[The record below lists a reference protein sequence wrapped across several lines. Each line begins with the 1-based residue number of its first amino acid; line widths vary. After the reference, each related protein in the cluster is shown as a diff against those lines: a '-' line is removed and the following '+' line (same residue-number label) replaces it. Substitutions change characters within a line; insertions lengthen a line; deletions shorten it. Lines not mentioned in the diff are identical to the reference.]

1 MKRFIAIIISV
12 LLVFQLAACGGHEGT
27 TEAESTEPVTTTAE
41 APETTPAPTEPTE
54 PPEDLDVSA
63 AENWQYD
70 ISGYFEES
78 KKIYDEIFGEYLK
91 YYGMAREKVKSE
103 DLSERWVL
111 EAIAEAKLLNAGV
124 MLPTATL
131 GGGYVIGRAVPKTAP
146 TVLWGNDSSRLHSLM
161 VVNNDFLT
169 RADSDAICA
178 KWAELKGTGTFAEWA
193 EDYLT
198 EQGYILQDT
207 YTVSYAEDPQT
218 WDPMNTY
225 RSADIDAIVMT
236 LDGLMEYDIENVQQP
251 ALAVSVEAN
260 ANNTVF
266 TFKLREGV
274 MWSTSSGEE
283 YAEVTA
289 DDFVAGL
296 QHLLDA
302 GAGLEGLAGDD
313 GVKIKGATAYL
324 RGEVTDFKKVGVMA
338 VDPHTVRYTLEESC
352 PWFGTLLGSTL
363 FFPLNR
369 AYYES
374 QGGKFGAAFDPAD
387 PEYLYGKDPEHIVY
401 CGPYLVGSLT
411 EKDSIVFRENPN
423 YWNKDNVR
431 LKTVTWRFRDS
442 SDELKDYG
450 MTKAGELDSCSLST
464 AAAVAEAV
472 TDGLFDKYACPAGTD
487 APSCMAFFNV
497 MRNRYA
503 NLNDPAVGVS
513 AKTVRQARVY
523 NAFMQ
528 NIHFRHALVTAVD
541 RGSYNAVTEGEELKL
556 DNLRNGYVPG
566 SFVQLTKDVTVVID
580 GKSVTFPA
588 GTYYGEIV
596 QAQLDADGFKITVW
610 DPKAQGGLGS
620 GDGFDGWYDPDYAF
634 NEFRIALDEMKA
646 QGVEVSS
653 DDPIVIEIPYAGN
666 SPLHEGRANVLKQS
680 IEKALRGYVKV
691 VLNDCGDSR
700 GWRNAGYYPE
710 FGYDMNTD
718 FMDAFARS
726 PYYGDP
732 AAYLSAMLPVP
743 GGMVRA
749 CGIY

>member
-1 MKRFIAIIISV
+1 MKKLLAILLTAAMVISV
-12 LLVFQLAACGGHEGT
+12 AACGAGQ
-27 TEAESTEPVTTTAE
+27 ESTPAPTETTQATE

-54 PPEDLDVSA
+54 PPEDLGAKA

-70 ISGYFEES
+70 PSGYSEES
-78 KKIYDEIFGEYLK
+78 EKVYAAIFGEYLK
-91 YYGMAREKVKSE
+91 YYNMALEKVGADE
-103 DLSERWVL
+103 LSERWAL
-111 EAIAEAKLLNAGV
+111 QAIAEAKLLNAGL
-124 MLPTATL
+124 MLPTTTL

-146 TVLWGNDSSRLHSLM
+146 TVLWGSDSSRVHGLM

-169 RADSDAICA
+169 RADSDAVTA

-193 EDYLT
+193 EAYLT

-207 YTVSYAEDPQT
+207 YTVSHAEDPQT

-225 RSADIDAIVMT
+225 RTADINAIVMT

-251 ALAVSVEAN
+251 ALALSVQVN
-260 ANNTVF
+260 ADNTVF

-302 GAGLEGLAGDD
+302 KGGLEGLAADD
-313 GVKIKGATAYL
+313 GVKIKGAAAYL
-324 RGEVTDFKKVGVMA
+324 KGEVTDFTKVGVRA
-338 VDPHTVRYTLEESC
+338 VDRYTVRYTLEEPC
-352 PWFGTLLGSTL
+352 AWFGTLLGSTP
-363 FFPLNR
+363 FFPMNR

-374 QGGKFGAAFDPAD
+374 QGGKFGAEFDPAV
-387 PEYLYGKDPEHIVY
+387 PEYLYGRDPEHIVY
-401 CGPYLVGSLT
+401 CGPYLVSSYA
-411 EKDSIVFRENPN
+411 EKSSIVFGQNPN

-431 LKTVTWRFRDS
+431 LKTVTWLFRDN
-442 SDELKDYG
+442 SDELSEYG
-450 MTKAGELDSCSLST
+450 RTKAGELDSCSLST
-464 AAAVAEAV
+464 PAAVSEAV

-487 APSCMAFFNV
+487 AASRVAFFNV

-503 NLNDPAVGVS
+503 NLNDPSVGVS
-513 AKTVRQARVY
+513 EKTVGQAKVY
-523 NAFMQ
+523 NAFMR
-528 NIHFRHALVTAVD
+528 NIHFRHALVTSVD
-541 RGSYNAVTEGEELKL
+541 RAAYNALSAGEELKL
-556 DNLRNGYVPG
+556 STLRNGYVPG
-566 SFVQLTKDVTVVID
+566 SFVQLTKDVILEVD
-580 GKSVTFPA
+580 GMTLTFPA
-588 GTYYGEIV
+588 GTFYGEIV

-620 GDGFDGWYDPDYAF
+620 GDGFDGWYDPDYAVR
-634 NEFRIALDEMKA
+634 EFQTAMDEMKA
-646 QGVEVSS
+646 QGVEASA

-666 SPLHEGRANVLKQS
+666 SQLYTDRANVLKES
-680 IEKALRGYVKV
+680 IEKTFRGYVKV
-691 VLNDCGDSR
+691 VLIDCGDTR

-710 FGYDMNTD
+710 FGYDMNAD
-718 FMDAFARS
+718 FMDAFGRS

-732 AAYLSAMLPVP
+732 EAYLMTMLPVF